1 MSEASGP
8 LTETIGT
15 AAAILVM
22 TLVPF
27 AGVAA
32 FVAGIVVLCRYFRR
46 SK

>member
-1 MSEASGP
+1 MSDAAGL

-22 TLVPF
+22 TLVPL

-32 FVAGIVVLCRYFRR
+32 FVAGIVFLCRYFRR